1 MINKEEPEMTN
12 IKFPETDVIGCRFPE
27 VTGRNGEVE
36 VNNRTKEYF
45 YKLLPGM
52 DKPKASDFVVVSCQ
66 NGFQVCVVTTVN
78 AITGFDD
85 LAYVVGTVDV
95 EAYKT
100 ELARQAEKKRLHAEL
115 MRKKKELED
124 TIALDV
130 FAERSPEFKAL
141 LEAYKAL

>member
-1 MINKEEPEMTN
+1 MTN
-12 IKFPETDVIGCRFPE
+12 IKFPETDIIGCRFPE
-27 VTGRNGEVE
+27 VTGRNGEIE

-52 DKPKASDFVVVSCQ
+52 EKPTVGDFVVVSCQ
-66 NGFQVCVVTTVN
+66 NGFQVCVVTTIN
-78 AITGFDD
+78 AMTGFED
-85 LAYVVGTVDV
+85 LAYVVGTLDV
-95 EAYKT
+95 KSYQD
-100 ELARQAEKKRLHAEL
+100 ELTRQKEKKRLHAEL

-141 LEAYKAL
+141 LDAYKAL

>member
-1 MINKEEPEMTN
+1 MIN
-12 IKFPETDVIGCRFPE
+12 IQLPETEVIGCRFPE

-36 VNNRTKEYF
+36 VNNRTKEYY
-45 YKLLPGM
+45 YKLLPNM
-52 DKPKASDFVVVSCQ
+52 EKPKVGDFVVVSCQ
-66 NGFQVCVVTTVN
+66 NGFQVCVVTTLN
-78 AITGFDD
+78 ALTSFED

-95 EAYKT
+95 IPYRE

-141 LEAYKAL
+141 LDAYKSL

>member
-1 MINKEEPEMTN
+1 MTN

-45 YKLLPGM
+45 YKLLPNM
-52 DKPKASDFVVVSCQ
+52 DKPKVGDFVVVSCQ
-66 NGFQVCVVTTVN
+66 NGFQVCVVTSIN
-78 AITGFDD
+78 AMTGFDD
-85 LAYVVGTVDV
+85 LAYVVGFVDV
-95 EAYKT
+95 EPYKY
-100 ELARQAEKKRLHAEL
+100 ELARQAEKKRLHAAL
-115 MRKKKELED
+115 MAKKKELEA

-141 LEAYKAL
+141 LDAYKAL

>member
-1 MINKEEPEMTN
+1 MVN

-45 YKLLPGM
+45 YKLLPDM
-52 DKPKASDFVVVSCQ
+52 PKPKLGDFVVTSCI
-66 NGFQVCVVTTVN
+66 NGFQVCVVTTL
-78 AITGFDD
+78 DSLYEQSD
-85 LAYVVGTVDV
+85 MAYVVGTVDV
-95 EAYKT
+95 EAYKAA
-100 ELARQAEKKRLHAEL
+100 LARQEEKKRLHKEL

-124 TIALDV
+124 TIALEL

-141 LEAYKAL
+141 LDAYNNL

>member
-1 MINKEEPEMTN
+1 MTN

-36 VNNRTKEYF
+36 VNNRTKEYY
-45 YKLLPGM
+45 YKLLPNM
-52 DKPKASDFVVVSCQ
+52 EKPEVGDFLVVSCQ
-66 NGFQVCVVTTVN
+66 NGFQVCVVTSIN
-78 AITGFDD
+78 AITGFED
-85 LAYVVGTVDV
+85 LAYVVGTLDAS
-95 EAYKT
+95 AYKN

-124 TIALDV
+124 TIALDL

-141 LEAYKAL
+141 LDAYKSL